1 MLTQIIECRISGDIY
16 IQSEFYYLSL
26 AQNGDIPDNK
36 KRTTKKG
43 ILITILIVVSIVAA
57 SFLVYLIP

>member
-1 MLTQIIECRISGDIY
+1 MMVNPNVYLYIKLISIIVS
-16 IQSEFYYLSL
+16 LSNNDL
-26 AQNGDIPDNK
+26 PENK

-43 ILITILIVVSIVAA
+43 LIITIMILAGIVAA

>member
-1 MLTQIIECRISGDIY
+1 MMVNPNVYLYIKLISIIVS
-16 IQSEFYYLSL
+16 LS
-26 AQNGDIPDNK
+26 NNDFPENK

-43 ILITILIVVSIVAA
+43 LIITIMILAGIVAA

>member
-1 MLTQIIECRISGDIY
+1 
-16 IQSEFYYLSL
+16 LSNNDL
-26 AQNGDIPDNK
+26 PDNK

-43 ILITILIVVSIVAA
+43 LIITIMILAGIVAA

>member
-1 MLTQIIECRISGDIY
+1 
-16 IQSEFYYLSL
+16 L
-26 AQNGDIPDNK
+26 AQNGDIPKNK

-43 ILITILIVVSIVAA
+43 IMITILIVAAIVAA

>member
-1 MLTQIIECRISGDIY
+1 MMVNPHVYLYIKLISIIVS
-16 IQSEFYYLSL
+16 LSNNDL
-26 AQNGDIPDNK
+26 PENK

-43 ILITILIVVSIVAA
+43 LIITIMILAGIVAA

>member
-1 MLTQIIECRISGDIY
+1 MMVNPNVYLYIKLISIIVT
-16 IQSEFYYLSL
+16 LSNTDL
-26 AQNGDIPDNK
+26 PENK

-43 ILITILIVVSIVAA
+43 LIITIMILAGIVAA

>member
-1 MLTQIIECRISGDIY
+1 
-16 IQSEFYYLSL
+16 LS
-26 AQNGDIPDNK
+26 ANNDIPSK

-43 ILITILIVVSIVAA
+43 IAITIVIVAAVVAA